1 MEFSGVSKGQ
11 LSYVLNLVAVGVN
24 LNEVALQAIFKEA
37 SASRDGKETGGI
49 LLGHD
54 LDATGTIAV
63 IEAGDPGP
71 GAIRRRDFFRRD
83 LDYAQRLADE
93 AFRQHQAVWVGEW
106 HTHVMGGDVPSG
118 LDLKTYRGF
127 LADSEL
133 GFEVFL
139 SIIVTTKEDEQWQNC
154 QLTTWAIGRG
164 DAPVKLDIPF

>member
-1 MEFSGVSKGQ
+1 MFNPVKIS
-11 LSYVLNLVAVGVN
+11 VN
-24 LNEVALQAIFKEA
+24 LNDVALQAIFKEA

-71 GAIRRRDFFRRD
+71 GAVRRRDFFRRD
-83 LDYAQRLADE
+83 LDYAQRLADV

-106 HTHVMGGDVPSG
+106 HTHVVGDDVPSG

-133 GFEVFL
+133 DFEVFL
-139 SIIVTTKEDEQWQNC
+139 SIIVTPKEEGRWQNC
-154 QLTTWAIGRG
+154 QLTTWAIGREENL
-164 DAPVKLDIPF
+164 VKLDSPLEGGGRSNAVS